1 MKTLTTT
8 TAIILA
14 LTLSGS
20 AFADNTFWDVKY
32 KNLVNA
38 KSSTPIVAQ
47 SKNDAYRMGPSAFWD
62 VKYKRLID
70 NNAGPLSHVALNSS
84 SSRMGSQPEIGGSSN
99 SHSLINSVDVWNI
112 QNR

>member
-20 AFADNTFWDVKY
+20 AFADNT
-32 KNLVNA
+32 
-38 KSSTPIVAQ
+38 
-47 SKNDAYRMGPSAFWD
+47 FWD

>member
-1 MKTLTTT
+1 MKTLTT

-14 LTLSGS
+14 LSVSGS
-20 AFADNTFWDVKY
+20 AFADSTYWDVNY

-47 SKNDAYRMGPSAFWD
+47 SNNNASRMGLSDFWD

-70 NNAGPLSHVALNSS
+70 NNAGPLSYVTLNSS
-84 SSRMGSQPEIGGSSN
+84 SSRIGSQPEIGGSSN
-99 SHSLINSVDVWNI
+99 GHSLINAVDVWNI